1 MQLVSITFLKSRNVC
16 IGWIDYS
23 LSPSLE
29 GQLPRGSFLIQVLR
43 FWYLVCN
50 RCSTEPGWEGLM
62 WDQNCSEY
70 DLLKSLLAISLYLFG
85 LPWWL
90 TG

>member
-1 MQLVSITFLKSRNVC
+1 MQLVSITFLKSCNVC

-29 GQLPRGSFLIQVLR
+29 GQLPMGSFLIQVLH
-43 FWYLVCN
+43 FWYLVYN

-70 DLLKSLLAISLYLFG
+70 DLLNLLAISLYLFR

-90 TG
+90 TL